1 MNRRIKQL
9 AHKTYETVKNNPNI
23 DPGKQEAWIDAYV
36 LELTKNVVFA
46 CSDVIREKAKDASPE
61 VANALKVAAI
71 DMLDEFGL

>member
-1 MNRRIKQL
+1 MNKRIKQL
-9 AHKTYETVKNNPNI
+9 AVKTFETIKNNPKV
-23 DPGKQEAWIDAYV
+23 DPSNQEAWIDAYV
-36 LELTKNVVFA
+36 LELTRNVVFA

>member
-1 MNRRIKQL
+1 MNTKIKHL
-9 AHKTYETVKNNPNI
+9 ANKAFETVKNDSSI
-23 DPGKQEAWIDAYV
+23 DSKKLDLWIDAYV

-61 VANALKVAAI
+61 VSNALKVAAV

>member
-1 MNRRIKQL
+1 MKRIKQIAL
-9 AHKTYETVKNNPNI
+9 KTYESVKSNSKI
-23 DPGKQEAWIDAYV
+23 DPSNQEAWIDAYV
-36 LELTKNVVFA
+36 LELARNVVFA

>member
-1 MNRRIKQL
+1 MNKRIKQL
-9 AHKTYETVKNNPNI
+9 AVKTYETIKHDPKI
-23 DPGKQEAWIDAYV
+23 DPLKREAWIDAYV
-36 LELTKNVVFA
+36 LELTRNVVFA